1 MSDYPITLP
10 YGIQRCNAVYAVWH
24 QGIKNSNIYVGNV
37 GYITPDGKV
46 QHISKKMLR
55 YVDKDIDKLIIYQ
68 GKRVCMQSKQYASNS
83 DQILKTVD
91 ISLEA
96 AKIWCANNTDCAGF
110 HIVDDKTVTFFK
122 KAGVKCGETLHTF
135 NSMLPLT
142 EDPYTYD
149 NGCITVWKPL
159 VLKIRNRDDTFLK
172 LDNKTINL

>member
-1 MSDYPITLP
+1 
-10 YGIQRCNAVYAVWH
+10 
-24 QGIKNSNIYVGNV
+24 
-37 GYITPDGKV
+37 
-46 QHISKKMLR
+46 MLR

-122 KAGVKCGETLHTF
+122 KAGVNVVKHYILLIPC
-135 NSMLPLT
+135 
-142 EDPYTYD
+142 
-149 NGCITVWKPL
+149 
-159 VLKIRNRDDTFLK
+159 FL
-172 LDNKTINL
+172 